1 VAATLADGIALLTI
15 YSLGLGVPFLLAALF
30 TDTLS
35 AKLKSFGRLGRGLR
49 ALAGVVMIAMGV
61 AMMTGYL
68 SSFAFWLLETFPVL
82 SSIG

>member
-1 VAATLADGIALLTI
+1 M
-15 YSLGLGVPFLLAALF
+15 PFLLAALF

-35 AKLKSFGRLGRGLR
+35 ARLKAFGRFGRVLR
-49 ALAGVVMIAMGV
+49 MLAAAIMIAMGV

-68 SSFAFWLLETFPVL
+68 SAFAFWLLETFPIL

>member
-1 VAATLADGIALLTI
+1 M
-15 YSLGLGVPFLLAALF
+15 PFLLAALF

-35 AKLKSFGRLGRGLR
+35 ARLKAFGRLGRGLR
-49 ALAGVVMIAMGV
+49 VLAGVIMIAMGV

-68 SSFAFWLLETFPVL
+68 SAFAFWLLETFPIL

>member
-1 VAATLADGIALLTI
+1 
-15 YSLGLGVPFLLAALF
+15 VPFLLAALF

-35 AKLKSFGRLGRGLR
+35 ARLKAFGRLGRVLR
-49 ALAGVVMIAMGV
+49 MLAGVALIVMGV

-68 SSFAFWLLETFPVL
+68 SAFAFWLLETFPIL